1 MATETR
7 LGYAGVTPAQTHIHL
22 RPLDAVIVACEA
34 LQESPCTWC
43 QGLMTLLRRHLEAY
57 IPIEPATFDEVR

>member
-22 RPLDAVIVACEA
+22 RPLDGVIVALEA
-34 LQESPCTWC
+34 SSCTWC
-43 QGLMTLLRRHLEAY
+43 TGLLRLLKQHLEY
-57 IPIEPATFDEVR
+57 DIEPATFDEVR

>member
-22 RPLDAVIVACEA
+22 QPLDAVIVALEA
-34 LQESPCTWC
+34 SRCTWC
-43 QGLMTLLRRHLEAY
+43 TGLLRLLKQHLEY
-57 IPIEPATFDEVR
+57 DIEPATFGEVTR